1 MFLLSTA
8 ASSLKE
14 ERERCGLSIA
24 QAAAL
29 ADTTSQMWEAIE
41 AGLVSMSAEFVFR
54 LRDLGFDAQ
63 YIGTGERRARREVR
77 FIPSELTEDG
87 GDASAESERI
97 KALIASEE
105 RAHDLSFKE
114 DPFLQAVALLRRSS
128 AAVEAFIGEG
138 VASKSPELVA
148 ALMNAASR
156 LEVGSA
162 TSSMLEEFRN
172 ALDGVAGQMADS
184 SEALVEAVAGV
195 AEELEKLSQD

>member
-29 ADTTSQMWEAIE
+29 TDTTSQMWEAIE
-41 AGLVSMSAEFVFR
+41 AGLVSMSVEFVSR
-54 LRDLGFDAQ
+54 LRYIGFDDQ
-63 YIGTGERRARREVR
+63 YIGTGERRGHREGR
-77 FIPSELTEDG
+77 FIPSELTNEG
-87 GDASAESERI
+87 GDASTECERI
-97 KALIASEE
+97 TALIASEE
-105 RAHDLSFKE
+105 SAHDLSFKE
-114 DPFLQAVALLRRSS
+114 DPFLHAVALLRRSS

-156 LEVGSA
+156 LEVGNA

-172 ALDGVAGQMADS
+172 ALDGFAGQMADS
-184 SEALVEAVAGV
+184 SEALVEAVGGV

>member
-29 ADTTSQMWEAIE
+29 TDTTSQMWEAIE
-41 AGLVSMSAEFVFR
+41 SGLVSMSVEFVSR
-54 LRDLGFDAQ
+54 LRYIGFDDQ
-63 YIGTGERRARREVR
+63 YIGTGERRGHREGR
-77 FIPSELTEDG
+77 FIPSELTNEV
-87 GDASAESERI
+87 GDASTECERI
-97 KALIASEE
+97 TALIASEE
-105 RAHDLSFKE
+105 SAHDLSFKE

-172 ALDGVAGQMADS
+172 ALDGFAGQMADS
-184 SEALVEAVAGV
+184 SEALVEAVGLV
-195 AEELEKLSQD
+195 GEELEKLSQD